1 MPTQRDYYSIL
12 QVNPATSQEAIDA
25 AYARLSKAYDPD
37 VSKKRKA
44 SERKQELD
52 EAYEVLSDK
61 KRRAEYDRLRSK
73 GWRPGQAEET
83 GEGAGGILGLLGN
96 PYVFAGLAASGVII
110 ILVAIVLI
118 SLLDDSNPSD
128 SVANLSPTAT
138 VPVASTPTL
147 PAQSPTTAPEAPP
160 EITGDEIA
168 TASGLKYVD
177 VLEGTGASPKTG
189 DTVVVNYTGWTQ
201 ADGKKFDSSLES
213 SAPFSFPLGAGR
225 VIEGWDEGVAT
236 MKVGG
241 KRRLLIPAELGYGEA
256 GRPPS
261 IPGGATLIFDIE
273 LLDIFPAAT
282 PVPTAAPTPA
292 PSTSADATPT
302 ASP

>member
-12 QVNPATSQEAIDA
+12 QVNPAASQEAIDA

-52 EAYEVLSDK
+52 EAYDVLSDK
-61 KRRAEYDRLRSK
+61 RRRAEYDRLRSK
-73 GWRPGQAEET
+73 GWRPGQAEEIGT
-83 GEGAGGILGLLGN
+83 GAGGILGLLGN

-110 ILVAIVLI
+110 ILVAIVLY
-118 SLLDDSNPSD
+118 SLLDDSDPSD

-138 VPVASTPTL
+138 VPVAPTPTL

-160 EITGDEIA
+160 EITGAEIP

-177 VLEGTGASPKTG
+177 VLEGTGDAPKTG

-201 ADGKKFDSSLES
+201 ADGKKFDSSLER
-213 SAPFSFPLGAGR
+213 AEPFTFILGSGG
-225 VIEGWDEGVAT
+225 VIAGWDEGVAT
-236 MKVGG
+236 MKIGG
-241 KRRLLIPAELGYGEA
+241 KRRLIIPADLGYGA
-256 GRPPS
+256 GGSGS
-261 IPGGATLIFDIE
+261 IPPNATLVFDIE
-273 LLDIFPAAT
+273 LLDIFPAPT
-282 PVPTAAPTPA
+282 PVPTVAPTP
-292 PSTSADATPT
+292 SASANATPT